1 MRLMKVAGQNAAAYA
16 RQLLNQGGEPTP
28 SNAVTDSAN
37 RAADWIQN
45 KTGFDPRSIGQA
57 VTGWFGADATQYG
70 QSVKRPQADKA
81 GAQLLG
87 WMAPM
92 MGKLEA
98 LYNLPAGLLR
108 SVALKRSLAVTSSL
122 FLVLAHW
129 GLFQFMRNRSG
140 YGATRE

>member
-1 MRLMKVAGQNAAAYA
+1 EGRWSDAAAYA

-70 QSVKRPQADKA
+70 QSVKRPQATKA

-108 SVALKRSLAVTSSL
+108 SVAL
-122 FLVLAHW
+122 
-129 GLFQFMRNRSG
+129 
-140 YGATRE
+140 